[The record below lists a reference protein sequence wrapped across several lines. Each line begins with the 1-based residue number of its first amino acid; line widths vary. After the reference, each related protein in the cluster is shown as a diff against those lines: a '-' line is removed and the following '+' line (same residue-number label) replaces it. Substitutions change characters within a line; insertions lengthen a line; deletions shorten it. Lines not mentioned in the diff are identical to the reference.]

1 MALTKAS
8 LIDVNGQELILDAD
22 ADTSITADTDDQID
36 IKVGGT
42 DTVVI
47 TGGAMALKG
56 ATPTLTIG
64 DAGAEDTKIVF
75 DGNAQDY
82 YIGLDDSADDLIIG
96 RGSTV
101 GTTPNI
107 QINESNEVHI
117 SPADSDVKLFI
128 GSEGGAFGG
137 NSSHFIRASGNDLMF
152 NSADDYMYESGG
164 SEVMRLLNGGNLLL
178 GTTSASASEVRIDVQ
193 YSANPIIQVKDTT
206 NNVAVWMQATDS
218 VAAIVAPQDGP
229 LVFNVGASQAERA
242 RFTTDNVFLNQTATA
257 DSGVADG
264 RLEITRGSQHCLNC
278 DVAGTG
284 NSTLVAFINDNGFVG
299 GINTNGS
306 ATAFNT
312 SSDARLKNVL
322 GDAKGLEVINALNA
336 VNFEWKS
343 DGKIQDGLIAQ
354 EVEKVFPDAVSEPE
368 LDGEW
373 YSVDYSKLVTPLIK
387 GMQEQQVI
395 IEDLK
400 ARIETLEE

>member
-1 MALTKAS
+1 
-8 LIDVNGQELILDAD
+8 
-22 ADTSITADTDDQID
+22 
-36 IKVGGT
+36 
-42 DTVVI
+42 
-47 TGGAMALKG
+47 
-56 ATPTLTIG
+56 
-64 DAGAEDTKIVF
+64 
-75 DGNAQDY
+75 
-82 YIGLDDSADDLIIG
+82 
-96 RGSTV
+96 
-101 GTTPNI
+101 
-107 QINESNEVHI
+107 
-117 SPADSDVKLFI
+117 
-128 GSEGGAFGG
+128 
-137 NSSHFIRASGNDLMF
+137 MF

-164 SEVMRLLNGGNLLL
+164 SEVMRLLNDGNLLL

-257 DSGVADG
+257 DSGVSDA
-264 RLEITRGSQHCLNC
+264 RLEITRSSQHCINC
-278 DVAGTG
+278 HVAGTG